1 MLRARNV
8 SDRNRSRFEIIAE
21 ILRDLRRLPIC
32 WTNVM
37 SHCNMSSKQAGQYLN
52 FLRSSDLIQM
62 QMAAGK
68 IVYQRTDAGREFLEH
83 FNKIV
88 LLLNPSI
95 PAPSLI

>member
-1 MLRARNV
+1 MLRTRNV
-8 SDRNRSRFEIIAE
+8 FDRRRSRFEIMAE
-21 ILRDLRRLPIC
+21 ILRDLRLPIC

-88 LLLNPSI
+88 LLLDPSI